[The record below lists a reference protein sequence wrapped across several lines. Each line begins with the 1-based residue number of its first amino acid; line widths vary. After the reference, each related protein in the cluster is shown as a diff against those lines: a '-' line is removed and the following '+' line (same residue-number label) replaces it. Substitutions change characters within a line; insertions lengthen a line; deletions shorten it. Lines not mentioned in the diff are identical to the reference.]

1 MEMYLSELIDKAN
14 ECLKNLGLL
23 SGTIDDYQCSAFHP
37 IERRLGNPLITSTDI
52 LIDQE
57 DFFNG
62 LYNSG
67 DISRQTLNWRIRGI
81 RVLSEVYDTGD
92 FKWKVFSRKEQ
103 ACLHEA
109 YETLLD
115 QFVESQEC
123 CEKRK
128 SCKKSICRRFLC
140 FLTDSGILE
149 ISAIQPNHLRDFVTE
164 ISKDRPKSMDDVI
177 SSLRSFF
184 QFLCENGLYDN
195 NQWMLLSAPRC
206 RDRKVRSCVSTK
218 EVIALLESIPRDTPR
233 GKRDFAAMSLA
244 AVSGLRAGDIAALEF
259 EDIDWHCHELHIVQG
274 KTSEPLS
281 LSVSK
286 GMLDAL
292 ADYILNGRPKTKDRH
307 IFVRHCAP
315 YCGYRDGVS
324 IACIF
329 RKYLKKAGIE
339 HTVGDGKT
347 LHGMRRGLGTGMAIN
362 GVPVDLIAQVLGHTG
377 MKAAKHYISADMERL
392 RECALGFDVIGGDFS

>member
-1 MEMYLSELIDKAN
+1 MEIYLSELIDQAN

-23 SGTIDDYQCSAFHP
+23 SGTIDDYQCSAFRP
-37 IERRLGNPLITSTDI
+37 IKRRLGDPLITSTDI
-52 LIDQE
+52 LIAQE

-62 LYNSG
+62 LYDSG
-67 DISRQTLNWRIRGI
+67 DISKQTLNWRIRGI
-81 RVLSEVYDTGD
+81 RVLSEVFETGD

-103 ACLHEA
+103 PRLHSD
-109 YETLLD
+109 YETILD
-115 QFVESQEC
+115 HFIECQEC

-140 FLTDSGILE
+140 FLTDLGILE
-149 ISAIQPNHLRDFVTE
+149 ISSIQPDHLRDFVTE

-184 QFLCENGLYDN
+184 QFLCKNGLYDN
-195 NQWMLLSAPRC
+195 NQWMLLSSPRC
-206 RDRKVRSCVSTK
+206 RDRRVRSCVSTQ
-218 EVIALLESIPRDTPR
+218 EVITLLENIPRNTSL

-259 EDIDWHCHELHIVQG
+259 EDIDWHHHELHIVQG
-274 KTSEPLS
+274 KTLELLS
-281 LSVSK
+281 LPVSK
-286 GMLDAL
+286 GVLDAL
-292 ADYILNGRPKTKDRH
+292 ADYILNGRPETEDRH

-315 YCGYRDGVS
+315 YCSYRDGVS

-347 LHGMRRGLGTGMAIN
+347 LHGMRRGLGTGMAMN
-362 GVPVDLIAQVLGHTG
+362 GVSVDLIAQVLGHTG
-377 MKAAKHYISADMERL
+377 TKATKHYISADMERL
-392 RECALGFDVIGGDFS
+392 RECSLGFEVIGGDFS